1 MKMIKETLKKMGYV
15 GKGVSYSGDSWRLYF
30 SGDLGFELQIRLQS
44 GKIYGSIQFC
54 SAATKKHER
63 FEELKNLLN
72 LLKIEHDLI
81 LTCPFRNE
89 EPKICNMTTKY
100 LFYLETLPFEILDQ
114 EVLKE
119 MIYYHKENLEDVHEE
134 LFSYFE

>member
-1 MKMIKETLKKMGYV
+1 MIKETLKKMGYK
-15 GKGVSYSGDSWRLYF
+15 GKGISYSDDSYRLCF

-44 GKIYGSIQFC
+44 GKIYGNIQFC
-54 SAATKKHER
+54 STAAQKHER

-72 LLKIEHDLI
+72 LLKVEHNLM
-81 LTCPFRNE
+81 LSWPLSNG
-89 EPKICNMTTKY
+89 EPSIGNMTTKY
-100 LFYLETLPFEILDQ
+100 LFSLETLPFEILDQ

-119 MIYYHKENLEDVHEE
+119 MVYYHKENLEDVREE